1 MRITPMDIEQQEFS
15 RSFRGYNEEEVD
27 DFLDKIV
34 KDYEELINENV
45 SLNEEIEKMQEKLKE
60 FSEIEE
66 TLRSAL
72 LNAQKSAEEMRS
84 RVEDEAKIIIE
95 KAQMDAKVLKQQFLQ
110 REDSVKNEIDKL
122 RRYKFIFKEKFKSML
137 NLYLKMVESEDF
149 EEKLND
155 CFQSTAGLA
164 YFGHGGEDTGNR
176 QKVVDIIGAVT
187 DKEDEAVSEFTE
199 KFDGVKLTPEQMQER
214 FVKIINNIAT
224 KNLSIIRVGRCL
236 IFDNEIM

>member
-45 SLNEEIEKMQEKLKE
+45 RLNEEIERMQEKLKE

-72 LNAQKSAEEMRS
+72 LNAQKSAEEMKG

-95 KAQMDAKVLKQQFLQ
+95 KAEMEAKALKQQVFQ
-110 REDSVKNEIDKL
+110 REDLLKNEIDNL

-137 NLYLKMVESEDF
+137 NLYLKMIENEEF
-149 EEKLND
+149 EEEGN
-155 CFQSTAGLA
+155 
-164 YFGHGGEDTGNR
+164 YEIEED
-176 QKVVDIIGAVT
+176 K
-187 DKEDEAVSEFTE
+187 VSEEKIENKVYKKKTE
-199 KFDGVKLTPEQMQER
+199 EIFSEEKTGKLEGFAAEEDSEIKETENEQQYQ
-214 FVKIINNIAT
+214 
-224 KNLSIIRVGRCL
+224 
-236 IFDNEIM
+236 